1 MNPVPTL
8 GVKPLKVELEPIG
21 KMLDNVR
28 RFEGY
33 GGRDLVIELFKKAG
47 LTGLWKL
54 RMFDTFKSSGRTP
67 SVQVRRPDTHGVII
81 WWKPGSNDSG
91 MRSELMVTKD
101 CGLTTEQVYHKLKAV
116 AEGNA
121 QGPPPPNDDRD
132 YAMIRL
138 VNRANAASWGVRD
151 AFVNDIHGQL
161 VKRPVEGL
169 KVNVLDDTHEILEDM
184 ADRGLLYEDGNV
196 FRVGRLGQELQYRM
210 EEAQREKDEAANPPP
225 QNPQVAPPAPAAPPK
240 PMDPLEAVM
249 AYREKLVRLANLPE
263 ELAKIRDLRTRLKAE
278 IDAKVEEYNRLEV
291 EEKELLAFDVEA
303 LALLLGPP
311 KGK

>member
-1 MNPVPTL
+1 MNAV
-8 GVKPLKVELEPIG
+8 GVKPLRVELEPVG

-91 MRSELMVTKD
+91 MRSELLVTKD
-101 CGLTTEQVYHKLKAV
+101 TGMSPDQVYHKLKAA

-138 VNRANAASWGVRD
+138 VNRANAASWEMRD
-151 AFVNDIHGQL
+151 AFVGDIHGQL

-210 EEAQREKDEAANPPP
+210 EEAQRPADDPA
-225 QNPQVAPPAPAAPPK
+225 PQVPQAAPAPAPPSH
-240 PMDPLEAVM
+240 PMDPLEALK
-249 AYREKLVRLANLPE
+249 AYQAQLARLANLPAE
-263 ELAKIRDLRTRLKAE
+263 VEKIRQRRIEIGNEVSKLRSEDEQLAADEKRLLS
-278 IDAKVEEYNRLEV
+278 I
-291 EEKELLAFDVEA
+291 DVEA

-311 KGK
+311 PKEK